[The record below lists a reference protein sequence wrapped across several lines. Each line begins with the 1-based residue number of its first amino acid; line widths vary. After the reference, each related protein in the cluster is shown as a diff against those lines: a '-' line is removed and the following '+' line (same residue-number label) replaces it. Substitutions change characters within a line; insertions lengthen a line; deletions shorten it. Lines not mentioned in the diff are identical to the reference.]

1 MKTWLTRCLLGGLLV
16 TSPAL
21 AQDDDAPYAY
31 PEDEPA
37 RDEQQEAEEDA
48 YERRRRQV
56 DETDDFRR
64 VSEEEGEE
72 GDFKE
77 LAGVDDPNI
86 GFAVELIGGAL
97 LLDSSEGNFAKTVA
111 GLGLRA
117 TWEYGRTFNL
127 EPLRENLWADLRWT
141 YGSYSDGT
149 DFIRGDTGVHYF
161 TVAPAYELKLGKT
174 SLGIFGQLG
183 GGIGYQTTSITIDAA
198 ETKVNGIKP
207 VFQYGVGLRG
217 RPRLSNKLSLS
228 FRVEAMGFRRGYL
241 NDIFLGGSIGTA
253 F

>member
-1 MKTWLTRCLLGGLLV
+1 MKTWLTRCLVGGLLAA
-16 TSPAL
+16 SPAL
-21 AQDDDAPYAY
+21 AQDDAPYEY
-31 PEDEPA
+31 PDDEPA
-37 RDEQQEAEEDA
+37 RDEQREADDDA

-72 GDFKE
+72 GDFKS
-77 LAGVDDPNI
+77 LANMDDPNY

-97 LLDSSEGNFAKTVA
+97 MLDSSEGNFAKTVA
-111 GLGLRA
+111 GMGVRA

-149 DFIRGDTGVHYF
+149 DFINTSTGVHYF
-161 TVAPAYELKLGKT
+161 TIAPAYELKLGK
-174 SLGIFGQLG
+174 SPFGFYGQLG
-183 GGIGYQTTSITIDAA
+183 GGLGYQTSSLMIDAD
-198 ETKVNGIKP
+198 ETKVNGMKP
-207 VFQYGVGLRG
+207 VFQYGVGFRG
-217 RPRLSNKLSLS
+217 RPRLTNKMSLS
-228 FRVEAMGFRRGYL
+228 FRVEFMGFRRGYL
-241 NDIFLGGSIGTA
+241 NDMFLGGSLGAA